1 MSTFSINRLTILL
14 FIYILSLAVKNYNC
28 KKWRKTMNNSIT
40 KTKNVFATQ
49 NLVLMALFAAVLC
62 VSAYISIPLP
72 NGSHITA
79 LNFVVT
85 LIGLVFTIEQSFLI
99 SLVWLLLGAVGVPVF
114 IGGQGG
120 IGYLFGQYGGYS
132 FAFVI
137 IAILLP
143 VFCKRKYN
151 RISFTIAAIISAIF
165 VDVFGSIWIMI
176 IGGIN
181 LKAAFIAGFLPFIA
195 LDTVKAIVAAQI
207 APAFR
212 RILNNAIN

>member
-1 MSTFSINRLTILL
+1 MNTSISNSKTKSTFT
-14 FIYILSLAVKNYNC
+14 
-28 KKWRKTMNNSIT
+28 
-40 KTKNVFATQ
+40 TQ

-85 LIGLVFTIEQSFLI
+85 LIGLVFSLEQSFII
-99 SLVWLLLGAVGVPVF
+99 SLVWLLLGTIGVPVF

-132 FAFVI
+132 FAFII

-143 VFCKRKYN
+143 IFCKREYN
-151 RISFTIAAIISAIF
+151 RISFTIAAIISAVF
-165 VDVFGSIWIMI
+165 VDLFGSVWIML
-176 IGGIN
+176 IGGVN
-181 LKAAFIAGFLPFIA
+181 FKAAFVAGFVPFIA
-195 LDTVKAIVAAQI
+195 LDTVKAVVAAQI

-212 RILNNAIN
+212 RILNNTIN

>member
-1 MSTFSINRLTILL
+1 
-14 FIYILSLAVKNYNC
+14 
-28 KKWRKTMNNSIT
+28 MNNSIT

-85 LIGLVFTIEQSFLI
+85 LIGLVFTLEQSFLI

-120 IGYLFGQYGGYS
+120 IGYLLGQYGGYS

-137 IAILLP
+137 IAIVLP
-143 VFCKRKYN
+143 IFCKREYN
-151 RISFTIAAIISAIF
+151 RISFTIAAIISAVF
-165 VDVFGSIWIMI
+165 VDVFGSIWIML

-181 LKAAFIAGFLPFIA
+181 LKAAFIAGFLPFIV

>member
-1 MSTFSINRLTILL
+1 
-14 FIYILSLAVKNYNC
+14 
-28 KKWRKTMNNSIT
+28 MNNSIT
-40 KTKNVFATQ
+40 KTKNTFATQ

-85 LIGLVFTIEQSFLI
+85 LIGLVFALEQSFLI
-99 SLVWLLLGAVGVPVF
+99 SLVWLLLGAPVF

-143 VFCKRKYN
+143 IFCKREYN

-181 LKAAFIAGFLPFIA
+181 LKAAFIAGFLPFIV
-195 LDTVKAIVAAQI
+195 LDTIKAIVAAQI
-207 APAFR
+207 APVFR
-212 RILNNAIN
+212 RILNNAID

>member
-1 MSTFSINRLTILL
+1 
-14 FIYILSLAVKNYNC
+14 
-28 KKWRKTMNNSIT
+28 MNNSIT
-40 KTKNVFATQ
+40 KNKTTFTTQ

-85 LIGLVFTIEQSFLI
+85 LIGLVFAVEQSFFI
-99 SLVWLLLGAVGVPVF
+99 SIVWLLLGAVGVPVF

-120 IGYLFGQYGGYS
+120 IGYLLGQYGGYS

-137 IAILLP
+137 IAIVLP
-143 VFCKRKYN
+143 IVCKRTYS
-151 RISFTIAAIISAIF
+151 RIAAIVSAVF
-165 VDVFGSIWIMI
+165 VDLFGTLWIMI

-181 LKAAFIAGFLPFIA
+181 FKAAFIAGFVQFIA
-195 LDTVKAIVAAQI
+195 LDTVKAIVAAFI
-207 APAFR
+207 APSFR
-212 RILNNAIN
+212 KILNNAID

>member
-1 MSTFSINRLTILL
+1 
-14 FIYILSLAVKNYNC
+14 
-28 KKWRKTMNNSIT
+28 MNNSIT
-40 KTKNVFATQ
+40 KTKNTFATQ

-72 NGSHITA
+72 NGTHITA

-85 LIGLVFTIEQSFLI
+85 LIGLVFALEQSFLI

-143 VFCKRKYN
+143 IFCKREYN
-151 RISFTIAAIISAIF
+151 RISFTIAAIISAVF

-181 LKAAFIAGFLPFIA
+181 LKAAFIAGFLPFIV
-195 LDTVKAIVAAQI
+195 LDTIKAIVAAQI
-207 APAFR
+207 APVFR
-212 RILNNAIN
+212 RILNNAID

>member
-1 MSTFSINRLTILL
+1 
-14 FIYILSLAVKNYNC
+14 
-28 KKWRKTMNNSIT
+28 MNNSIT
-40 KTKNVFATQ
+40 RNKNIFATQ

-85 LIGLVFTIEQSFLI
+85 LIGLVFALEQSFLI

-143 VFCKRKYN
+143 IFCKREYN
-151 RISFTIAAIISAIF
+151 RISFTIAAIISA
-165 VDVFGSIWIMI
+165 VFGSIWIMI

-181 LKAAFIAGFLPFIA
+181 LKAAFIAGFLPFIV
-195 LDTVKAIVAAQI
+195 LDTIKAIVAAQI
-207 APAFR
+207 APVFR
-212 RILNNAIN
+212 RILNNAID